1 MGTINERKIIF
12 MIEKI
17 IYVAFDGTEF
27 RDEEECDK
35 YESIFLKNST
45 IECWDYRGLKISN
58 LSKDCMSSISV
69 IRLNSEEDKKLFD
82 TLFEGSDIS
91 CPEKLNTFYMRN
103 EEYGKFMTSQEY
115 EEYIEASYFII
126 KELEEE
132 N

>member
-1 MGTINERKIIF
+1 

-35 YESIFLKNST
+35 YENIFLKNST
-45 IECWDYRGLKISN
+45 IECWDYRGLKIYN
-58 LSKDCMSSISV
+58 LSKDFIKDISV
-69 IRLNSEEDKKLFD
+69 IRLNNEEDRKAFNILYED
-82 TLFEGSDIS
+82 EYIL

-103 EEYGKFMTSQEY
+103 TEYNRFMTSQEY

-126 KELEEE
+126 KKLEEE

>member
-1 MGTINERKIIF
+1 

-35 YESIFLKNST
+35 YENNFLKNST
-45 IECWDYRGLKISN
+45 IECWDYQGVKIDN
-58 LSKDCMSSISV
+58 LLETNVNLIYIIK
-69 IRLNSEEDKKLFD
+69 LNSEEDKKLFD

-91 CPEKLNTFYMRN
+91 CPEKLNTFYMWH

-115 EEYIEASYFII
+115 EEWIEPSYYII